1 MATAKQQKVTKPS
14 TEVAVKDDKREV
26 MLAADAADT
35 ALFQADSGRGMEGT
49 DADSFAIPFLTA
61 LQKGSPQV
69 DETVNGGADL
79 VEGAKAG
86 MLYESV
92 SKKIV
97 DGKKGVLIVPCA
109 FRRVFLRWG
118 PRGGDGA
125 GFKGELSP
133 ERVAELRANGKGA
146 EKIVDLD
153 GKLYFPNPETGEIN
167 PKKNDRVADTRNH
180 YVLIVDEETGDT
192 KQALMS
198 LTSTQIKKSK
208 ALMALLAEVRLKGGD
223 GKSFTPPTYANL
235 IRVTT
240 TAESNDQ
247 GSWYGVKFEREGT
260 VSASIYA
267 AAKAF
272 HGSVLK
278 GHVEVKYEDEAGAAP
293 VGAEHA
299 DGKSF

>member
-1 MATAKQQKVTKPS
+1 MANAKQQKVS
-14 TEVAVKDDKREV
+14 TEVSVKESKREV
-26 MLAADAADT
+26 MLAAETMDP
-35 ALFQADSGRGMEGT
+35 ALFAADSGHGMEGA
-49 DADSFAIPFLTA
+49 DADSFAIPFLSA

-125 GFKGELSP
+125 GFKGELTP
-133 ERVAELRANGKGA
+133 EAVAEKRANGKGA
-146 EKIVDLD
+146 DKIVDLD

-180 YVLIVDEETGDT
+180 YVLIVDEETGEA
-192 KQALMS
+192 KQALLS

-208 ALMALLAEVRLKGGD
+208 ALMALLSEVRLKGPNG
-223 GKSFTPPTYANL
+223 SFMPPTYANL
-235 IRVTT
+235 VRVTT

-247 GSWYGVKFEREGT
+247 GSWYGVKFELEGT
-260 VSASIYA
+260 VSSTVYA

-272 HGSVLK
+272 HASVLK
-278 GHVEVKYEDEAGAAP
+278 GQVAVKYEDEASGASSSS
-293 VGAEHA
+293 EHA